1 MTSAFQPRECIVTKQ
16 EGESY
21 GFYLRIEKNKLG
33 HLIRNVEEGSPA
45 DRAGLNDGDRI
56 LRVNGLFV
64 DKEEHAQVV
73 ELVKRS
79 GNSVTVLILDEASY
93 EKAEKEGVNFEELG
107 QKQTTQQQKEQPPVT
122 NGVTTPVPQ
131 PRLCYLVKE
140 RKSYDF
146 SLKTTVGQ
154 KGVFIIGLS
163 PQGVAAKAGVQHN
176 DRLIEVNGKNV
187 ENDKHEEVVEKVK
200 KSGNH
205 VVFLL
210 SDNETDQYYSNHQMM
225 LTRDTA
231 SLKLLPHKPR
241 LVELK
246 KGDNGYGFF
255 LRAEQNGH
263 LIKDIDSGSPAA
275 KAGLKDND
283 ILVAVNGES
292 VEALDHDT
300 VVEKIKRCGEK
311 TTLLVV
317 DKQTDTMYKLVR
329 QFSPCLYYQERQASF
344 PAEAEEEPTSH
355 AEQEVNHKTK
365 ICRLV
370 KGPNGF
376 GFRLNATKNMP
387 MQFIKEISTRQ
398 EDILVEVNGVNVL
411 NETYD
416 KVVAKI
422 SDSDDRL
429 TLLVCKKA
437 TYEYFTS
444 QNIPITASLADQL
457 YDTTDPPAYTENP
470 PAEPERTSPEPR
482 ERVGNLKLTKS
493 CGPGGGERNL
503 NQSLNSLEVGSMN
516 SSCIL
521 DLPDLIYI
529 N

>member
-255 LRAEQNGH
+255 LRAEQNGNGH

-329 QFSPCLYYQERQASF
+329 QCRLGLGLYSSSLDKTQA
-344 PAEAEEEPTSH
+344 EEPTSH

-387 MQFIKEISTRQ
+387 MQFIKEILKGGPADAAGLEE

-470 PAEPERTSPEPR
+470 PAE
-482 ERVGNLKLTKS
+482 S
-493 CGPGGGERNL
+493 CKHQSLHPTLLAADHG
-503 NQSLNSLEVGSMN
+503 SLNSVCN
-516 SSCIL
+516 SV
-521 DLPDLIYI
+521 
-529 N
+529 

>member
-1 MTSAFQPRECIVTKQ
+1 MTSARECKVTKQ

-45 DRAGLNDGDRI
+45 DRAGLKDGDRI

-73 ELVKRS
+73 EMIKRS

-122 NGVTTPVPQ
+122 NGVTAPVPQ

-140 RKSYDF
+140 RNSYDF

-163 PQGVAAKAGVQHN
+163 PQGVAAKAGVQQN

-225 LTRDTA
+225 LKGDTA

-246 KGDNGYGFF
+246 KGDNGYGFC
-255 LRAEQNGH
+255 LRMEQNGNGH

-275 KAGLKDND
+275 EAGLKDND

-317 DKQTDTMYKLVR
+317 DKQTDTMYKLAQV
-329 QFSPCLYYQERQASF
+329 SPCLYYRERQDYF
-344 PAEAEEEPTSH
+344 PAEAEEPTSH
-355 AEQEVNHKTK
+355 AEQEVNHKPK
-365 ICRLV
+365 ICRLM
-370 KGPNGF
+370 KGPSGF
-376 GFRLNATKNMP
+376 GFCLNATKNMP
-387 MQFIKEISTRQ
+387 MQFIKEIRKGGPADTAGLEE

-422 SDSDDRL
+422 SDSGDRL
-429 TLLVCKKA
+429 TLLVCRKA
-437 TYEYFTS
+437 TYEYFKS

-457 YDTTDPPAYTENP
+457 YDTTDPPAYRENP

-482 ERVGNLKLTKS
+482 ERAS
-493 CGPGGGERNL
+493 SSSSSS
-503 NQSLNSLEVGSMN
+503 SLSIASPEEDDDTQL
-516 SSCIL
+516 
-521 DLPDLIYI
+521 
-529 N
+529 

>member
-1 MTSAFQPRECIVTKQ
+1 MTSALQPRECIVTKQ

-45 DRAGLNDGDRI
+45 DRAGLKDGDRI

-73 ELVKRS
+73 EMVKRS
-79 GNSVTVLILDEASY
+79 GNSVTVLILDDASY

-107 QKQTTQQQKEQPPVT
+107 QKQTTQQQKKQPPVT
-122 NGVTTPVPQ
+122 NGVTAPVPQ

-140 RKSYDF
+140 RNSYDF

-210 SDNETDQYYSNHQMM
+210 SDNETDQYYSNHQM
-225 LTRDTA
+225 LLKRETA

-246 KGDNGYGFF
+246 KGDNGYGFY
-255 LRAEQNGH
+255 LRMEQNTGH

-329 QFSPCLYYQERQASF
+329 QCRLELGLYSSSLGKTWERQDSF

-355 AEQEVNHKTK
+355 AEQEVNHKPK

-370 KGPNGF
+370 KGPSGF
-376 GFRLNATKNMP
+376 GFRLDATKNMP
-387 MQFIKEISTRQ
+387 MHFIKEIRKGGPADAAGLEE

-422 SDSDDRL
+422 SDSGDRL
-429 TLLVCKKA
+429 TLLVCRKA
-437 TYEYFTS
+437 TYEYFKS

-470 PAEPERTSPEPR
+470 PAESYKHHSLHPTLLAADH
-482 ERVGNLKLTKS
+482 G
-493 CGPGGGERNL
+493 
-503 NQSLNSLEVGSMN
+503 SLNSVCN
-516 SSCIL
+516 SV
-521 DLPDLIYI
+521 
-529 N
+529 

>member
-1 MTSAFQPRECIVTKQ
+1 MTSALQPRECKMTKQ

-45 DRAGLNDGDRI
+45 DRAGLKDGDRI

-73 ELVKRS
+73 EMVKRS

-107 QKQTTQQQKEQPPVT
+107 HKQTTQQQKEQLPVM
-122 NGVTTPVPQ
+122 NGVTAPVPQ

-140 RKSYDF
+140 RNSYNF
-146 SLKTTVGQ
+146 SLKTTTGQ
-154 KGVFIIGLS
+154 KGIFIIGLS

-187 ENDKHEEVVEKVK
+187 ENDKHKEVVEKVK

-225 LTRDTA
+225 LKRETA

-241 LVELK
+241 HVELK
-246 KGDNGYGFF
+246 KGDNGYGFY
-255 LRAEQNGH
+255 LREEQNGNGH

-317 DKQTDTMYKLVR
+317 DKQTDTMYKLAQV
-329 QFSPCLYYQERQASF
+329 SPCLYYRERQDSL

-355 AEQEVNHKTK
+355 AEQVVNHKPK

-370 KGPNGF
+370 KGPSGF

-387 MQFIKEISTRQ
+387 MQFIKEIRKGGPADAAGLEE
-398 EDILVEVNGVNVL
+398 EDILVEVNGMNIL

-422 SDSDDRL
+422 NDSGDRL
-429 TLLVCKKA
+429 TLLVCRKA
-437 TYEYFTS
+437 TYEYFKS

-470 PAEPERTSPEPR
+470 PAEPERTSPE
-482 ERVGNLKLTKS
+482 S
-493 CGPGGGERNL
+493 GERASSSSSS
-503 NQSLNSLEVGSMN
+503 SLSIASAEEDDDTQL
-516 SSCIL
+516 
-521 DLPDLIYI
+521 
-529 N
+529 

>member
-1 MTSAFQPRECIVTKQ
+1 MTSALHPRECIVTKQ

-107 QKQTTQQQKEQPPVT
+107 QKQTTQEQKEQPPVT

-146 SLKTTVGQ
+146 SLKTTV
-154 KGVFIIGLS
+154 
-163 PQGVAAKAGVQHN
+163 
-176 DRLIEVNGKNV
+176 
-187 ENDKHEEVVEKVK
+187 
-200 KSGNH
+200 
-205 VVFLL
+205 
-210 SDNETDQYYSNHQMM
+210 
-225 LTRDTA
+225 
-231 SLKLLPHKPR
+231 
-241 LVELK
+241 
-246 KGDNGYGFF
+246 
-255 LRAEQNGH
+255 GH

-317 DKQTDTMYKLVR
+317 DKQTDTMYKLAQV
-329 QFSPCLYYQERQASF
+329 SPCLYYQERQVSF

-355 AEQEVNHKTK
+355 AEQEVNHKPK

-387 MQFIKEISTRQ
+387 MQFIKEILKGGPADAAGL
-398 EDILVEVNGVNVL
+398 EEDDILVEVNGVNVL

-422 SDSDDRL
+422 SDSGDRL
-429 TLLVCKKA
+429 ILLVCKKA

-470 PAEPERTSPEPR
+470 AAEPERTSPEPR
-482 ERVGNLKLTKS
+482 ER
-493 CGPGGGERNL
+493 
-503 NQSLNSLEVGSMN
+503 
-516 SSCIL
+516 
-521 DLPDLIYI
+521 
-529 N
+529 